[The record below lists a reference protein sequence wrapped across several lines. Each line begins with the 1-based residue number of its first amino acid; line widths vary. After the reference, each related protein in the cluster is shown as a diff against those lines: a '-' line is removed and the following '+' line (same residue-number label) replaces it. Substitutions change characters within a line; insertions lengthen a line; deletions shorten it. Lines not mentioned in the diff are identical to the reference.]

1 LTLVTEFVLQG
12 FSELPRLRLPLF
24 GCFFLYIVALTGS
37 AAIIAVVSRSAS
49 LRSPMCFFLCNLAA
63 TDIVRTSS
71 ALPKVLAGLASA
83 ENTISFPGCTAQLF
97 FLTWSASSE
106 LLLLTVMAYDR
117 YTAICRPLHSSSR
130 MSPRRCRSLA
140 VGVRAVC
147 AFNGSLHAGLMT
159 RPSFCGPNVV
169 AHFFCESPPLL
180 LLSCS
185 PTLVNSILTVLADAF
200 YGVVHFLLTLVPYGC
215 PVTRRRRAFSTCSSH
230 LLAVSVRYSAVLCA
244 RISPASSCSPERSK
258 GSAAL
263 YTMLSPTRN
272 PISYSLR
279 NMEVTRALG
288 RLVSYL
294 NGLMV
299 FPTFFNLSLNFA

>member
-1 LTLVTEFVLQG
+1 MEHGPGAAPGWATRSNETLVTEFVLQG

-71 ALPKVLAGLASA
+71 ALPKALAGLASA

-215 PVTRRRRAFSTCSSH
+215 PVTSTC
-230 LLAVSVRYSAVLCA
+230 ACA
-244 RISPASSCSPERSK
+244 RRQGGGGPSRPAPPTSWRSPCATAQCSAPVSARPPAVALREARGPQRS
-258 GSAAL
+258 
-263 YTMLSPTRN
+263 TRC
-272 PISYSLR
+272 
-279 NMEVTRALG
+279 
-288 RLVSYL
+288 
-294 NGLMV
+294 
-299 FPTFFNLSLNFA
+299 